1 MKYAVRVLAREKGFS
16 SLAIATLALGVGAV
30 TTILSVV
37 NGALRA
43 NIAETTPLA
52 LITEQGENRLKH
64 SHHENTCRWCCCTT
78 PSASSSA
85 NMWDQ
90 AAASQGDHR
99 RLQ

>member
-30 TTILSVV
+30 TTIFSVV

-52 LITEQGENRLKH
+52 LITEQGENRL
-64 SHHENTCRWCCCTT
+64 SYIGTEGTIDDRENG
-78 PSASSSA
+78 
-85 NMWDQ
+85 
-90 AAASQGDHR
+90 GDR
-99 RLQ
+99 SDTQR